1 VLVVPEKQLDNF
13 DLAIKDASGRVI
25 AESHSSGYIDWI
37 QLQAPKGGKMSI
49 EVSLAASGHF
59 LSKTYRLYVVG
70 SGSRFDAT
78 DIRGEHQLSL

>member
-1 VLVVPEKQLDNF
+1 
-13 DLAIKDASGRVI
+13 VI

-70 SGSRFDAT
+70 SGSKFTGT
-78 DIRGEHQLSL
+78 DIHGAHQLSL